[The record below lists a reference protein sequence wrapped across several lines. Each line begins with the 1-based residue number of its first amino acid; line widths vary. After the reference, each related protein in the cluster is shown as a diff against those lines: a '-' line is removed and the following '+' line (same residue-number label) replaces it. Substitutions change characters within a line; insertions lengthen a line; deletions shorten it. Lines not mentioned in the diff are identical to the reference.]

1 MDGKILCPPD
11 VIQLFLTFSG
21 EVHWTCLSALW
32 CSYLT
37 PPHIWCI
44 LMGLFMSQITTRRPR
59 GYYRNEG
66 YGTAGVIGLWWDIL
80 WRSIIALA
88 MVVIG
93 AIVVM
98 VVFGCI
104 TLADV
109 PRILQNLWTGSSGTG
124 SGKI

>member
-11 VIQLFLTFSG
+11 VIQLFLYFSG
-21 EVHWTCLSALW
+21 ETRAQPLDLLIGLVVSGLDT
-32 CSYLT
+32 
-37 PPHIWCI
+37 PHIWCI

-88 MVVIG
+88 MVVSE
-93 AIVVM
+93 
-98 VVFGCI
+98 
-104 TLADV
+104 
-109 PRILQNLWTGSSGTG
+109 PSWLWLSLGV
-124 SGKI
+124 